1 MSAGDRLLLDTHIWL
16 WMEGGRKELKSGVK
30 ELIETAARHGDLMVS
45 VIAAWE
51 LALLTSKNRLE
62 LDMPVRDWISEALTM
77 PGLRLAPMTPD
88 IAVES
93 CFLPGDFH
101 NDPADRLIVATARLE
116 RATIVTRDARIR
128 DYGRS
133 GHVRVLAA

>member
-1 MSAGDRLLLDTHIWL
+1 
-16 WMEGGRKELKSGVK
+16 
-30 ELIETAARHGDLMVS
+30 MVS

-101 NDPADRLIVATARLE
+101 NYPADRLIVATARLE

-128 DYGRS
+128 DFGRS